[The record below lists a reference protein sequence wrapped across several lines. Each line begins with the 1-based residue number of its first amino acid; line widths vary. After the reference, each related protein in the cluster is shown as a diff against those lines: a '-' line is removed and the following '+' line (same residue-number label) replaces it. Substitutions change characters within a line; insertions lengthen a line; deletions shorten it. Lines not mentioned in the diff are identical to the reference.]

1 MLRNLREL
9 YQYRA
14 LLWSLTLRELKAR
27 YRGSVLGFLW
37 TFLNP
42 TLLMVAYTLVF
53 GVFMKNPIKNY
64 VFFLFVGLLPWTFF
78 ASSVGMGAS
87 AISDR
92 RDLLTKVRFPPQ
104 VLPATVIATNLC
116 NYLLSLPLM
125 FALGIYFGTFPSWH
139 IVAYPVVLGI
149 QILFTLALVYFVSAL
164 NVAFRDLQHILTNV
178 LIFWF
183 FVTPVLYDSSIIPPR
198 FREAIMLLNPMAAV
212 VTSNQAIFYSHH
224 LPAAMPLALVGVES
238 LVLLWLAA
246 LVFNHRREDF
256 AELV

>member
-1 MLRNLREL
+1 MVRNLREL
-9 YQYRA
+9 YKYRA

-42 TLLMVAYTLVF
+42 TLLMVTYALVF
-53 GVFMKNPIKNY
+53 GVFMKSPIKNY

-78 ASSVGMGAS
+78 SNSVGMGAS

-104 VLPATVIATNLC
+104 VLPATVILTNLC
-116 NYLLSLPLM
+116 NYLLSMPLM
-125 FALGIYFGTFPSWH
+125 FALGIYFGMFPSWH
-139 IVAYPVVLGI
+139 IVAYPIILAI
-149 QILFTLALVYFVSAL
+149 QILFTLALVYFVSAV
-164 NVAFRDLQHILTNV
+164 NVAFRDLQHILTNI
-178 LIFWF
+178 LTFWF
-183 FVTPVLYDSSIIPPR
+183 FVTPVLYSSATIPAR
-198 FREAIMLLNPMAAV
+198 FREAMMLVNPMAAV
-212 VTSNQAIFYSHH
+212 MTSYQAVFYDHH
-224 LPAAMPLALVGVES
+224 LPAAGSLALVGVES
-238 LVLLWLAA
+238 VVLLWLAS